1 MLGACHGPI
10 DDLAILIF
18 TASVYSKQEKT
29 VLAFLL
35 VRLYMR
41 TDGEIRL
48 VRHGGYIPQS
58 ISTEESVSTSSS
70 SLNSEHV
77 QHNCMVT
84 ACVQVHEP

>member
-1 MLGACHGPI
+1 MR
-10 DDLAILIF
+10 ILLYIY

-41 TDGEIRL
+41 TDGVIRL

-58 ISTEESVSTSSS
+58 ISTEESVSTII
-70 SLNSEHV
+70 NS
-77 QHNCMVT
+77 NIFT
-84 ACVQVHEP
+84 